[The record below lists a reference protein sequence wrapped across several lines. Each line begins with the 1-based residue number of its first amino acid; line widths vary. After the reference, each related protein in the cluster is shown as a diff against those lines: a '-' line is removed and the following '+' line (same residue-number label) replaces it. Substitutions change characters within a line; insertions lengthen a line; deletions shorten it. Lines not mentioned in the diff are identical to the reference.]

1 MKVDKVSKIKTHIIC
16 DIPVFMVGHDRPVDI
31 IKDVTLRFR
40 KHHERTKTEYNLI
53 RKSIDIQIEN
63 LARRERIG
71 NILTHWTASGYKVN
85 DINATYE
92 NVIIDGYTFNMVKA
106 IMVADRDYLSNVRD
120 KKLEKILNED

>member
-1 MKVDKVSKIKTHIIC
+1 
-16 DIPVFMVGHDRPVDI
+16 MVGHDRPVDI

-71 NILTHWTASGYKVN
+71 NILTHWTAGGYKVN

>member
-71 NILTHWTASGYKVN
+71 NILTNWVAGGCKVN

-92 NVIIDGYTFNMVKA
+92 NVIIDGYTFNMVKT
-106 IMVADRDYLSNVRD
+106 IMVADRNYLSNVRD